1 MFGSIALLPSVL
13 GLIVVISLVIAKY
26 FNNAALFLVL
36 VVLAS
41 ILYQRDRNRRQ
52 NRTDNFEET
61 LVNVSIFII
70 VSGISGYLVVR
81 IVGLFLPGFN

>member
-1 MFGSIALLPSVL
+1 MFGSIALLPSIL